1 VPPVAL
7 SQEQVRVLGCLVEK
21 ERTTPDDYPLT
32 ANATMRAANQ
42 TTSRHPVVDY
52 DHGLVERTMAQLK
65 DLGLVRF
72 VHSPSNRATKF
83 RHTLAEA
90 WGVDGDELAL
100 LGLLMLRGGQTAG
113 ELKTRSERLASFPDL
128 ASVEA
133 TLGRLA
139 ARDEPLV
146 RLGERA
152 AGHKE
157 PRWHQLVGDE
167 PPPAEAG
174 SPGRTAAHDD
184 RLTVLEAQVARL
196 VAQVDELRAEL
207 GLTDDPPTEN
217 DERVGVERLTDER
230 ADEPEGSAP

>member
-1 VPPVAL
+1 VPAVTL
-7 SQEQVRVLGCLVEK
+7 SQEQVRVLGCLLEK

-52 DHGLVERTMAQLK
+52 DLGLVERTMAQLK
-65 DLGLVRF
+65 ELGLVRF

-83 RHTLAEA
+83 RHTLDEA

-100 LGLLMLRGGQTAG
+100 LCLLMLRGCQTVG
-113 ELKTRSERLASFPDL
+113 ELKTRSERLASFADL

-174 SPGRTAAHDD
+174 SSGRTAAHDD
-184 RLTVLEAQVARL
+184 RVAALEAQVARL

-207 GLTDDPPTEN
+207 GLADDPPSQTGG
-217 DERVGVERLTDER
+217 RPDER
-230 ADEPEGSAP
+230 ADEHEGAAP